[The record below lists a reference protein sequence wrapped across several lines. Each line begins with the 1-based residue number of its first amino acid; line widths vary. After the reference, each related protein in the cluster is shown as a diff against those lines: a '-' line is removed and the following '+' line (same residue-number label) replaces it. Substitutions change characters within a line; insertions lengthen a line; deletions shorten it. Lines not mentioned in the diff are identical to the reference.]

1 MPSPFLAGMLQVNA
15 DLAAHGMRAL
25 SDSTARLSWVKTNR
39 GGSLNRSWQR
49 LGCSAWLR
57 VLELSTAPAKSTL
70 GWQRGPLQRG
80 LRLYRTHSLTRVN
93 VYVDGFNLYYGA
105 VKGTPFRWL
114 DLHKLSE
121 RVLKPGSQV
130 NRIRYFTA
138 LVDGRK
144 DPQTPRRQ
152 QAYLRALGTISNL
165 TIHYGSFVTHP
176 KTLPLVAGGG
186 MARVLRTDE
195 KGSDV
200 NLASHL
206 LLDAFAGD
214 FETALIMSND
224 SDLAFPIRA
233 VRKRLGLTVGVA
245 CPVARGSRPSRLLVE
260 AADFRFHLT
269 RKRRKLLRD
278 SQFPEQLVDSD
289 GQEIRRPADW

>member
-1 MPSPFLAGMLQVNA
+1 MP
-15 DLAAHGMRAL
+15 
-25 SDSTARLSWVKTNR
+25 
-39 GGSLNRSWQR
+39 
-49 LGCSAWLR
+49 
-57 VLELSTAPAKSTL
+57 TAPAWSDL

-80 LRLYRTHSLTRVN
+80 LRLFRTVFLARVN

-105 VKGTPFRWL
+105 VKGTSFRWL
-114 DLHKLSE
+114 DLRKLSE
-121 RVLKPGSQV
+121 RILKPGSRI

-144 DPQTPRRQ
+144 DPATPHRQ
-152 QAYLRALGTISNL
+152 QTYLRALGTIPGL
-165 TIHYGSFVTHP
+165 TVHYGSFTTHV
-176 KTLPLVAGGG
+176 KTLPLESGGG
-186 MARVLRTDE
+186 MARVLKTDE

-206 LLDAFAGD
+206 LLDAFAGE
-214 FETALIMSND
+214 FETALVVSND
-224 SDLAFPIRA
+224 SDLAFPIHA

-245 CPVARGSRPSRLLVE
+245 CPVANESRPSRLLVA

-278 SQFPEQLVDSD
+278 SQFPERLVDST
-289 GQEIRRPADW
+289 GQEIRKPADW